1 MDNIPGYI
9 FLGIILALGIT
20 CAIRFLQDKCSPVK
34 TIKAT
39 VVHKQT
45 VETLS
50 KYSGNGKRT
59 KYAVTFQAGDKKLS
73 FYVSEFSYRGYKVK
87 ETGTLKY
94 KGSRLIDFS

>member
-9 FLGIILALGIT
+9 FFGIILVLGIA
-20 CAIRFLQDKCSPVK
+20 CAIRFLWDKCSPVK

-45 VETLS
+45 VENFS
-50 KYSGNGKRT
+50 KYSGSGKHI
-59 KYAVTFQAGDKKLS
+59 KYAVTFQAGAKRLS

-94 KGSRLIDFS
+94 KGSRLINFS